1 MTGVSHI
8 FFSKKTL
15 KKGCFKELWS
25 CFNASQLKTIQT
37 KIQKWDIP
45 KKFVPIFLQ
54 GMKPVGVILPACY
67 YPCKCSDRR

>member
-25 CFNASQLKTIQT
+25 CFNASQLKTLHTQMIIGNQQQL
-37 KIQKWDIP
+37 K
-45 KKFVPIFLQ
+45 
-54 GMKPVGVILPACY
+54 LPNHEVA
-67 YPCKCSDRR
+67 